1 VIVIFQVYR
10 ILRHDLLSAQAIDL
24 GKTFIHSSPVV
35 EEDLGTVK
43 AVKET
48 KEVHR
53 TGPAPGW
60 YVDFDVLGKR
70 RSGVVDM
77 RLRKANGEW
86 YVPSAKLKIGHT
98 EVVSLR

>member
-1 VIVIFQVYR
+1 
-10 ILRHDLLSAQAIDL
+10 
-24 GKTFIHSSPVV
+24 VV

-48 KEVHR
+48 TEEHR
-53 TGPAPGW
+53 TSPEPDW
-60 YVDFDVLGKR
+60 YVDFDVLGKHK
-70 RSGVVDM
+70 SGVVEM

-86 YVPSAKLKIGHT
+86 YVPSAKLKIGHM